1 MRILLADDHNMVR
14 DALKSYIERLEPDA
28 EIVSADSF
36 TTAYKSYCVINSLP
50 AMGAMHV

>member
-28 EIVSADSF
+28 QIVSVDSF
-36 TTAYKSYCVINSLP
+36 DSAYDVVES
-50 AMGAMHV
+50 GR